1 MWSLAATV
9 GLVTGGSDGHL
20 PRLQRDG
27 HSLVH
32 ESGSV
37 RAVLPP
43 LERTAVADVPFL
55 RALAAQEAVPAPG
68 RTPAAPAGELG
79 VGAGQVAAG
88 TSGPTSSVGLGG
100 AGWRDDLPEI
110 TALIRAVF
118 GEHGDEALRVFT
130 CESGLRADAVSFDG
144 SSFGIAQLHA
154 ATWAPVFPDFWQR
167 WSDAQWNIEHAKVI
181 FERAGSFSPWE
192 CW

>member
-1 MWSLAATV
+1 MVLVCVLASISSATGGADGSDPITV
-9 GLVTGGSDGHL
+9 GRGPGRYHGRADLDATPVT
-20 PRLQRDG
+20 
-27 HSLVH
+27 
-32 ESGSV
+32 
-37 RAVLPP
+37 
-43 LERTAVADVPFL
+43 
-55 RALAAQEAVPAPG
+55 LAAQEAVPLPG

-167 WSDAQWNIEHAKVI
+167 WSDPQWNIEHAKI
-181 FERAGSFSPWE
+181 IYERAGGFWPWS
-192 CW
+192 CWRNP